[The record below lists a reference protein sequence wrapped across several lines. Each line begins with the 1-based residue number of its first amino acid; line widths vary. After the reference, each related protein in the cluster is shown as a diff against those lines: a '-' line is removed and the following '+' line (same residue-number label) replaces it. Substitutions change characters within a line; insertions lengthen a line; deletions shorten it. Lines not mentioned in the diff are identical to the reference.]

1 MGARWRPRA
10 DERDA
15 DALGRGGSGAEAE
28 AKVKRAVKG
37 LFVFIGAAAFA
48 AAFYALT
55 KPDGLPWGVAA
66 AFGALGDRPLPLCV
80 VAAGLLGAL
89 FNRYFGW
96 KVGVAA
102 ATIWIFAPG
111 VWNGAILGE
120 PFAALAALG
129 VVALFVLNAIL
140 LFVFRKAIAVHH
152 SASEQGQSTL
162 SSADIVGW
170 RGWVNYLAGWV
181 FLGAAAIFAIVSLW
195 LHDYKLGEPASVY
208 ARGIVED
215 AGERIIV
222 LNGVADEQVENE
234 VKVEGEG
241 EQWKVLSLTKGEE
254 YREDVLK
261 WVRTEWPGE
270 TNLAV
275 AAQVSVSAFAD
286 EAIKVHP
293 ERFYVMNGDSTTRE
307 AWEKRWAAFEPYLK
321 SSDRFVPVAR
331 RLFAREGNAVA
342 NRLQD
347 TDAAAAWKLYGR
359 IANEI
364 DSDNISALVN
374 MSEMLRKGLYTTTEK
389 EKKDIKARI
398 DAFLAKDRNR
408 AHARE
413 IVRMMGPVKEDPE
426 LEAKM
431 REARQAQFEAMKASG
446 QKLEFSPAYKRMKQG
461 SDAMIDA
468 FVAGDLEGAGAIARR
483 ILSDPQWAEW
493 APANAVMGVVC
504 ASKGE
509 YAAAEKFFV
518 TATTRTDVRPDII
531 MNAYADTLM
540 HLGKLDEAEAIL
552 REGIARTGEKFWP
565 FQYTLAEVLTKKA
578 TLLREAPE
586 GKKDET
592 QLAAIKK
599 EVAGL
604 VLSVMKDA
612 PPEYKREI
620 RAKQKSGEI
629 LR

>member
-1 MGARWRPRA
+1 
-10 DERDA
+10 
-15 DALGRGGSGAEAE
+15 
-28 AKVKRAVKG
+28 VKRAVKG
-37 LFVFIGAAAFA
+37 LFVFIGAVALA

-66 AFGALGDRPLPLCV
+66 IPFGALGDRPLPLCV

-111 VWNGAILGE
+111 IWNGAILGE

-129 VVALFVLNAIL
+129 VVALFVLNAIVL
-140 LFVFRKAIAVHH
+140 WGLVKMKELKGAGVRNKMEGVHTRQTVLQARANRIAGWAFLALAFVFA
-152 SASEQGQSTL
+152 L
-162 SSADIVGW
+162 
-170 RGWVNYLAGWV
+170 
-181 FLGAAAIFAIVSLW
+181 VSIS

-222 LNGVADEQVENE
+222 MNGILDRQIENE
-234 VKVEGEG
+234 VKVRGEG
-241 EQWKVLSLTKGEE
+241 EQWKVLSLIKDDE
-254 YREDVLK
+254 YREEVLK

-293 ERFYVMNGDSTTRE
+293 ERFYVMDGDSTTL
-307 AWEKRWAAFEPYLK
+307 AQWERRWAAFEPYLK

-331 RLFAREGNAVA
+331 RLFAQEGNAVA
-342 NRLQD
+342 NRLQN
-347 TDAAAAWKLYGR
+347 TDRAAAWKLYGC

-364 DSDNISALVN
+364 DRNNISALVN

-389 EKKDIKARI
+389 KKKDIKARI

-509 YAAAEKFFV
+509 YVAAEKFFV
-518 TATTRTDVRPDII
+518 TATTMTDIRPDII
-531 MNAYADTLM
+531 MNNYADTLM
-540 HLGKLDEAEAIL
+540 HLGKLDEAEVIL
-552 REGIARTGEKFWP
+552 REGIARTGERFWP

-578 TLLREAPE
+578 K
-586 GKKDET
+586 GVKDET

-604 VLSVMKDA
+604 VLSVMKNA
-612 PPEYKREI
+612 PPEYQREV
-620 RAKQKSGEI
+620 RAKQRAGEI
-629 LR
+629 LK